1 MSIEVF
7 IGVFFLLLLL
17 GMPVAFVM
25 MVTSALYFLLSG
37 NELFLLM
44 LPERIFSG
52 LDVFVLMSIPFFML
66 AGEIM
71 NRAGMSDRLVAFAN
85 LIVGRIRGGLAQ
97 VNVLASILF
106 AGITGVALGDVA
118 ALGKIFIP
126 TMVRQGYSKGFAAA
140 VTAASSLVGPIIP
153 PSTII
158 VLYCGVMGVSVGAM
172 FAAAIIPGLLIGLS
186 DMLIV
191 QYLAVRRKYP
201 KQVVPFTLEKL
212 LTSSRDAALAIVMPV
227 IIVGGILGGL
237 FTPTEAAAAAVVY
250 AMLVGVLVF
259 RSLRWRDFGPILG
272 NAVLDSSRL
281 FLIIAGAAV
290 VGWVFAMENIP
301 QLVEAT
307 FTGITE
313 NPYLLILFIQLF
325 FIVMGFWMD
334 PGASIILFAPVIAP
348 LAYSAGLH
356 PVQFGIMLIINSNIG
371 LCTPPVGNVLFAI
384 SNIARI
390 DIVTLS
396 RELAPFLIINF
407 LIILLVGYIP
417 ELSLWIPREL
427 GLVR

>member
-1 MSIEVF
+1 MSIPVF
-7 IGVFFLLLLL
+7 MIIFFILLFL
-17 GMPVAFVM
+17 GLPVGFVM
-25 MVTSALYFLLSG
+25 AVTSALYFLFSG
-37 NELFLLM
+37 NALFLLM

-66 AGEIM
+66 SGEIM
-71 NRAGMSDRLVAFAN
+71 NRAGMSDRLVDFAN
-85 LIVGRIRGGLAQ
+85 LVVGRIRGGLAQ

-126 TMVRQGYSKGFAAA
+126 AMVKQGYSKSFAAA
-140 VTAASSLVGPIIP
+140 ITAASSLVGPIIP

-158 VLYCGVMGVSVGAM
+158 VLYGAVMGVSVGAM
-172 FAAAIIPGLLIGLS
+172 FAGAIIPGLLIGLS
-186 DMLIV
+186 DMAVV
-191 QYLAVRRKYP
+191 QYLAHRRQYP
-201 KQVVPFTLEKL
+201 KHVIEVTPRQFLI
-212 LTSSRDAALAIVMPV
+212 SSRDAALAIIMPV
-227 IIVGGILGGL
+227 IIVGGILGGF
-237 FTPTEAAAAAVVY
+237 FTPTEAAAVAVVY
-250 AMLVGVLVF
+250 ALFVF
-259 RSLRWRDFGPILG
+259 RSLKWGDFGEILG

-281 FLIIAGAAV
+281 FFIIAGAAI

-301 QLVEAT
+301 QLVEWA
-307 FTGITE
+307 FTSVTE
-313 NPYLLILFIQLF
+313 NRYVLILLINLF
-325 FIVMGFWMD
+325 FLVMGFWMD
-334 PGASIILFAPVIAP
+334 PGASIILFALVIAP
-348 LAYSAGLH
+348 LAYKVGLD

-384 SNIARI
+384 ANISKLGI
-390 DIVTLS
+390 DVLG

-427 GLVR
+427 GLVK